1 MIVFGSLS
9 LPVLLVAIIQGAIW
23 MSMSLSLITGP
34 MFFMSYIIATCILM
48 GSTID
53 YGILMSTN
61 YLNYRETMDKKEA
74 LHKAVASAM
83 PTVFTSGL
91 ILTICGFVVGLVAS
105 MTSIS
110 TVGFLLGK
118 GTLVSMLVITL
129 VLPSIL
135 YFLDGFIR
143 LLTYSCGKERRRV
156 RREKRK
162 ERNEVKKAEKLA
174 KEEKKASR
182 KNK

>member
-1 MIVFGSLS
+1 
-9 LPVLLVAIIQGAIW
+9 
-23 MSMSLSLITGP
+23 
-34 MFFMSYIIATCILM
+34 
-48 GSTID
+48 
-53 YGILMSTN
+53 
-61 YLNYRETMDKKEA
+61 MDKKEA

-129 VLPSIL
+129 VLPSII